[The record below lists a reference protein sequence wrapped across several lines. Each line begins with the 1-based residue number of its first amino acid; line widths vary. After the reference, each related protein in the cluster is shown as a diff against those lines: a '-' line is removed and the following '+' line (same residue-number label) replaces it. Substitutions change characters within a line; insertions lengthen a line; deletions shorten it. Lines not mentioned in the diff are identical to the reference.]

1 MSSKAW
7 WVVLLLAGVAVLSP
21 QTYTAT
27 VRGVVTDASGAVVA
41 GATVTL
47 HNLEQNRPYTFTT
60 NQAGEYV
67 LVQIPP
73 GSYSLSV
80 KATGFKA
87 HQRTGLTLEV
97 AQVAEINVPLE
108 VGAISESIEVTGQ
121 TPLLETASST
131 LGEVVNSKTTEAL
144 PLNGRNVM
152 QLVALTPGINQTRS
166 SREATSASGS
176 IPVNGFSANGGR
188 NVSNEVML
196 DGSPQVVMGYN
207 QPAFVPSPDALQEFK
222 VQTNNLSAEYGR
234 TGGAV
239 VNLVHRSGTN
249 QYHGVLY
256 KFLRNDNFDSNGFF
270 NSKNGK
276 VRPPFRY
283 NQFGFTLGG
292 PLTPSRANTF
302 FFLNYEGVREVD
314 PGSVT
319 FSVPTA
325 KM

>member
-1 MSSKAW
+1 MMSPAVELSYARGFSMGFRL
-7 WVVLLLAGVAVLSP
+7 VCALLLAGVAAA

-41 GATVTL
+41 GASVTL
-47 HNLEQNRPYTFTT
+47 HNIEQNRPYTFTT

-67 LVQIPP
+67 IVQLPP
-73 GSYSLSV
+73 GSYTLTA
-80 KATGFKA
+80 KAAGFKA

-97 AQVAEINVPLE
+97 AQVVELDVPLE
-108 VGAISESIEVTGQ
+108 VGAVTESIDVTAQ
-121 TPLLETASST
+121 APLLETASST
-131 LGEVVNSKTTEAL
+131 LGEVVNSRTTESL

-166 SREATSASGS
+166 YREATSASGS

-239 VNLVHRSGTN
+239 VNLVHRSGTS
-249 QYHGVLY
+249 QFHGVLY
-256 KFLRNDNFDSNGFF
+256 EFLRNDKFDANGFF
-270 NSKNGK
+270 NNRNGK
-276 VRPPFRY
+276 ARPPFRF
-283 NQFGFTLGG
+283 NQFGFTLG
-292 PLTPSRANTF
+292 
-302 FFLNYEGVREVD
+302 
-314 PGSVT
+314 
-319 FSVPTA
+319 
-325 KM
+325 